1 MSIITT
7 RTWDYGSRLRSIA
20 NAVNGAV
27 VSSRSYNYDAINRRT
42 RATLE
47 NNSMWNYGYDD
58 RNELTSASREWSDQS
73 PVSGQQYGYAY
84 DNIGNRQSASYGG
97 DTSGRNLQTINY
109 GANSLNEYTSVATPG
124 WQEVVGAAITSN
136 SVTVNGGAA
145 DRKLEYFHRETSST
159 NGGGPVWQGVAVV
172 SGGATNSGGMIF
184 PANSQAMAYDAAA
197 IQTVGEGPVIPRRR
211 GGFGAAGT

>member
-47 NNSMWNYGYDD
+47 DNSMWNYGYDD

-109 GANSLNEYTSVATPG
+109 SANSLNEYTNVATPG
-124 WQEVVGAAITSN
+124 WQEVVGAAIASN
-136 SVTVNGGAA
+136 NVTVNGSLA
-145 DRKLEYFHRETSST
+145 DRKLEYFHREASST
-159 NGGGPVWQGVAVV
+159 NGGGPVWQG
-172 SGGATNSGGMIF
+172 S
-184 PANSQAMAYDAAA
+184 P
-197 IQTVGEGPVIPRRR
+197 
-211 GGFGAAGT
+211 